1 MIKTLASIYATKRC
15 RPSLSVGVCGSVC
28 VCECVHAR
36 LMKCVR
42 NSVRIVDRSG
52 VHSTSSHETGTLT
65 HTLTHM
71 EEREASGNLIFS
83 NFHCFRSCLCLP
95 ACLFAFYDGNANNN
109 WRKFLPVFFFLFF
122 LSFLANRKLLKC
134 HTDISYSIHTHI
146 VRIYL
151 CVSRLYL
158 SFHTRS
164 EVERQM
170 KNMQMKLLL
179 NFRRGRTH
187 TLLFHLH
194 ADEYNLKI

>member
-95 ACLFAFYDGNANNN
+95 ACLHFMMATPITTDAN
-109 WRKFLPVFFFLFF
+109 FCLFFFSFFSVFFGQQKITKMPYRYFIFHTYTYSTNLF
-122 LSFLANRKLLKC
+122 
-134 HTDISYSIHTHI
+134 
-146 VRIYL
+146 V
-151 CVSRLYL
+151 CVSSISLF
-158 SFHTRS
+158 SHPI
-164 EVERQM
+164 
-170 KNMQMKLLL
+170 
-179 NFRRGRTH
+179 RG
-187 TLLFHLH
+187 
-194 ADEYNLKI
+194 